1 MIRFSRTIC
10 MAETVYLPVN
20 AQNNTSPIECSLLAF
35 SAIFLSYH
43 TLLPAIQKHFSLC
56 YFGLLWPV
64 PRKTTSKY
72 TIKGVYDHSMISY
85 CEVNVSET
93 IYRPAQDECN
103 LPGPGPQLSDKRIAP
118 TKITAGPQ
126 ASTEYC
132 LNPNVSHKRMM
143 VYLPPGFR
151 SIPKGT
157 IQKRKRKR
165 KRSSTFA

>member
-1 MIRFSRTIC
+1 
-10 MAETVYLPVN
+10 
-20 AQNNTSPIECSLLAF
+20 
-35 SAIFLSYH
+35 
-43 TLLPAIQKHFSLC
+43 
-56 YFGLLWPV
+56 
-64 PRKTTSKY
+64 
-72 TIKGVYDHSMISY
+72 MISY

-126 ASTEYC
+126 ASTEYF

>member
-35 SAIFLSYH
+35 SAIFPSYH
-43 TLLPAIQKHFSLC
+43 TLLPAIQKHFSLS

-72 TIKGVYDHSMISY
+72 TIKGVYEHSMISY

-103 LPGPGPQLSDKRIAP
+103 LPGPGPQ
-118 TKITAGPQ
+118 GPQ

-132 LNPNVSHKRMM
+132 LNPNVNHKRMM
-143 VYLPPGFR
+143 VYFPPGFR

>member
-1 MIRFSRTIC
+1 
-10 MAETVYLPVN
+10 
-20 AQNNTSPIECSLLAF
+20 
-35 SAIFLSYH
+35 
-43 TLLPAIQKHFSLC
+43 
-56 YFGLLWPV
+56 
-64 PRKTTSKY
+64 
-72 TIKGVYDHSMISY
+72 MISY

-103 LPGPGPQLSDKRIAP
+103 LPGPGPQ
-118 TKITAGPQ
+118 GPQ

-132 LNPNVSHKRMM
+132 LNPNVNHKRMM
-143 VYLPPGFR
+143 VYFPPGFR